1 MDFKIFLKILARL
14 SGSLLLS
21 TGILLIIFAFVS
33 SNVVNNIDK
42 IESTAKE
49 VSVPFMAENRDAIR
63 AELAK
68 SYANEQFITKDQ
80 ALVACGNQEQISEE
94 FRPLLNQDFCSQV
107 NSMTEEEVRVYVMN
121 YLIDASVNKLV
132 EFTYSEE
139 SLKPIKDTV
148 NAYGAQEV
156 KSSGLIVGLL
166 FYLLG
171 VFLFSFGS
179 NFHLIYGLYG
189 VSIRT
194 TLMLAS
200 SAFVFSIIKFVPA
213 SNFLALIEWL
223 RNVASVNIQ
232 EVPNVLLKFIVT
244 IALAWIRLSITP
256 VLIGI
261 LIVLVPFAGLSIF
274 LYIKKRKL
282 GDEVKKEELNKNTS
296 PDDSKKVEKK
306 ETKK

>member
-1 MDFKIFLKILARL
+1 MDFKIFIKILARL

-21 TGILLIIFAFVS
+21 TGIFLIIFAFIS

-42 IESTAKE
+42 IDDTAKE
-49 VSVPFMAENRDAIR
+49 VSVPFLTENRAEIR
-63 AELAK
+63 TELAK
-68 SYANEQFITKDQ
+68 SYANEPLITKEQ
-80 ALVACGNQEQISEE
+80 ALVVCSNPEQISDE
-94 FRPLLNQDFCSQV
+94 FKLLLNPDFCSKL
-107 NSMTEEEVRVYVMN
+107 NSMTEEEVRTYFMN
-121 YLIDASVNKLV
+121 YLIDASVDKLV
-132 EFTYSEE
+132 EFTYSEQ
-139 SLKPIKDTV
+139 SLKPIKDTI

-156 KSSGLIVGLL
+156 KSSGLIIGLFL
-166 FYLLG
+166 YLIG

-194 TLMLAS
+194 TMMLAS
-200 SAFVFSIIKFVPA
+200 SAFVFLIIRFVPA
-213 SNFLALIEWL
+213 ENFLALIEWM

-232 EVPNVLLKFIVT
+232 EVPSVLLKFIVT

-261 LIVLVPFAGLSIF
+261 LVVLVPFTGLSIF
-274 LYIKKRKL
+274 LYTKKKKL
-282 GDEVKKEELNKNTS
+282 EDEVKTEELNKNTS
-296 PDDSKKVEKK
+296 PDNSKKVEKK